1 MAEALTAIDERVA
14 FPPTR
19 PLAAICPLCTDAER
33 AESPLPFDG
42 RGVRGLAVPR
52 RHRGMEIA
60 CALMTARQ
68 RRAPR
73 STGTWWGDNGPGPF
87 VWGFQW

>member
-19 PLAAICPLCTDAER
+19 PLAAICPLCIDAER
-33 AESPLPFDG
+33 AESALTPDS
-42 RGVRGLAVPR
+42 RRMRGLPVPR

-60 CALMTARQ
+60 CALMTERQ
-68 RRAPR
+68 RRAVS
-73 STGTWWGDNGPGPF
+73 STGT
-87 VWGFQW
+87 